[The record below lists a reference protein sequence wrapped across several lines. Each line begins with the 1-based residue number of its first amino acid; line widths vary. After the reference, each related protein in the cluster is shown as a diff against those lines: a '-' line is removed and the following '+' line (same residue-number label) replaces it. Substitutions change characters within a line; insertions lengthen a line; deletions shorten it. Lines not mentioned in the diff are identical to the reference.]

1 MEYFDILNENGEF
14 IGNAMRKDYG
24 IEQYMDLF
32 LMIKVTYYYKKEV
45 KIRNYGQT
53 YGMLL

>member
-1 MEYFDILNENGEF
+1 MENLQEKQQQEK
-14 IGNAMRKDYG
+14 NAIKKDYG

-32 LMIKVTYYYKKEV
+32 LTIKVIYYYKKEA

-53 YGMLL
+53 YGMLQ